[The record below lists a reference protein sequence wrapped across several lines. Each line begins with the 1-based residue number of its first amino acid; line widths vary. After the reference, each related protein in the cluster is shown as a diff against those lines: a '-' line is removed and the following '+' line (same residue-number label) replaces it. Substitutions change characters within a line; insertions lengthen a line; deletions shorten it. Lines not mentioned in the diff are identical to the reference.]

1 MTPQHSTLRISA
13 LYLARGMI
21 SHREYRE
28 FRSEFLG
35 AVIDS
40 GELPELPDAWHHV
53 APGTHIAD
61 EDEIPAMPSIS
72 SKRSLSPRIMAVALV
87 VLGIAIGGL
96 IALLKHV

>member
-21 SHREYRE
+21 SQREYRE
-28 FRSEFLG
+28 FRGEFLG
-35 AVIDS
+35 AVVDG

-53 APGTHIAD
+53 APGTHIVD
-61 EDEIPAMPSIS
+61 EDEIPPIPSIS
-72 SKRSLSPRIMAVALV
+72 SKRSLSPRMMAVALA

-96 IALLKHV
+96 IALMNHV